1 MNTTRPSSSFR
12 LNRAIR
18 PAAALLLAIAAA
30 VATTTVIPAHAAVV
44 DTDGTLDLAK
54 YRGKVVYVDFW
65 ASWCAPCRLSFAY
78 LHQLRMSY
86 DTKDLVIVTV
96 NVDRDRKSAANF
108 LQAVGSSLPVVY
120 DPKGALAARFQVSMM
135 PTSVLIGRD
144 GRTRFV
150 HHGYFD
156 NKTGEYSQHVS
167 TLIAEH
173 G

>member
-1 MNTTRPSSSFR
+1 MS
-12 LNRAIR
+12 LG
-18 PAAALLLAIAAA
+18 LGAA
-30 VATTTVIPAHAAVV
+30 VAVPASARAAEAG
-44 DTDGTLDLAK
+44 DALDLAK

-78 LHQLRMSY
+78 LSQLRASY
-86 DTKDLVIVTV
+86 DGKDLVIVTV
-96 NVDRDRKSAANF
+96 NLDRDRKAAANF
-108 LQAVGSSLPVVY
+108 LQAVGTGLPVVY
-120 DPKGALAARFQVSMM
+120 DPKGALATRFQVSTM

-156 NKTGEYSQHVS
+156 NKTGEYSEHVS
-167 TLIAEH
+167 TLVAEH